1 MRATLVVVANVMI
14 AAGVCGMAAAGS
26 IDSPG
31 LPAAGSG
38 MYSLSQIY
46 DYVNSGIETT
56 PISGFQEPGSS
67 PGSTMRTTTEIYD
80 IIHGNLSQ
88 CEIHPEDVTPG
99 KKYFSTIPGWWG
111 VRVGGTPMPT
121 GTPTITPTP
130 TITSSPTITPT
141 PTATFACGVSTIT
154 DSDSNICQTV
164 QIGTQC
170 WLGENLR
177 TRKKPNGDALPTSP
191 RGYWGYPNGQG
202 GCSSSVDWDLNG
214 SNDCGGQ
221 DGLLYKWD
229 TMMNGSTTESAQGIC
244 PDGWHIP
251 SHNEWTDLERAVC
264 TAVCTTCNCGNEF
277 PKNTTDINVWLGP
290 SGKGV
295 STTLQTVSS
304 STFSAHVNGAYF
316 SGSSSYANRQLN
328 GYYWTSTNPSSAPWF
343 SVINNDSEPDRVW
356 RGTNY
361 YGSDGLSVR
370 CLKN

>member
-154 DSDSNICQTV
+154 DSDSNIYQTV